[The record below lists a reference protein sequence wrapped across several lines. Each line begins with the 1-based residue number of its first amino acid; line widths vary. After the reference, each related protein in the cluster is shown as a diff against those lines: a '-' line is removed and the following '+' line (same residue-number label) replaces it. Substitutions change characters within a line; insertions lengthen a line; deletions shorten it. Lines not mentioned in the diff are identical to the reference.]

1 MRKISAAKS
10 VASSPPVPARISS
23 TMFFS
28 SLGSLGTSRILSSS
42 PTLARRSSSRVS
54 SSWAYS
60 RNSASDSSA
69 IIALL
74 SSIPRCRSLYSR
86 YFSTIS
92 ESSLCA
98 FAVFWYFD
106 ESLIT
111 SGDARARVSSSYRD
125 SIWFRRSNIRVLI
138 VARARRIGSSGDR
151 VIGPSEDCQNCQ
163 RLPKIARGELGSLLF
178 WQFRRFW
185 QYLSRGP
192 HLARFYR
199 LLQKGHIGFRPCPD

>member
-1 MRKISAAKS
+1 MRNISAAKS

-23 TMFFS
+23 TTFFS
-28 SLGSLGTSRILSSS
+28 SLGSLGTSSILSSFS
-42 PTLARRSSSRVS
+42 VAASRSSRRVNS
-54 SSWAYS
+54 SCAYAFS
-60 RNSASDSSA
+60 SASDSSL

-125 SIWFRRSNIRVLI
+125 SIWFKRSNMLCPYC
-138 VARARRIGSSGDR
+138 SPSPNNR
-151 VIGPSEDCQNCQ
+151 VIGSPEHCQNRRNCQ
-163 RLPKIARGELGSLLF
+163 KMWVSYIHSWQSLAVLAVLAILT
-178 WQFRRFW
+178 R
-185 QYLSRGP
+185 SGRGP
-192 HLARFYR
+192 HYARFHR
-199 LLQKGHIGFRPCPD
+199 LFQEGHIGLDPRFD